1 MLHNKNG
8 RKYYYSINTDEFLA
22 LVPLRS
28 SLKHDNGIRTINGGG
43 IDFSKV
49 IFISPDHFEYCVKDE
64 ALIANKE
71 YNILYSKKG
80 LFVSKLI
87 KAIESYIEA
96 DSTPEAKRHQG
107 QKNLLRYSTLA
118 NYSEHLEEILD
129 KLEEL

>member
-1 MLHNKNG
+1 ML
-8 RKYYYSINTDEFLA
+8 
-22 LVPLRS
+22 
-28 SLKHDNGIRTINGGG
+28 
-43 IDFSKV
+43 SK
-49 IFISPDHFEYCVKDE
+49 
-64 ALIANKE
+64 ANKE

-118 NYSEHLEEILD
+118 NYREHLEEILD